1 MDSSQP
7 WVKFEKFTNG
17 ERVDEDERTD
27 IWSGSDD
34 STKKVS
40 RNDVQRQN
48 TTTSPGRSSIA
59 NQNGKASFV
68 TENVDLIQSPEVR
81 SVVVEEFSPK
91 YDIDD
96 DLKERGESDL
106 EQVSSTQSPSF
117 HVDGGFSCAK
127 SPMFQNN
134 QEIGLAEQRNQ
145 TAVKFESSFGSKRDG
160 GKVCD
165 RSILSHDSSGSGW
178 IVFDEISSSQN
189 KSQTDTPKHVFD
201 AMKNA
206 DSLCLTPQYYRKKTT
221 GADNSHASTPN
232 KSWISFEDETPSQR
246 NLSHSHNEKASPRYG
261 IDGETTLQQGRPTSS
276 KKSSA
281 KDLSKTFMSGTYI
294 PDMYEIGSD
303 DFSVHS
309 PSQPHSSNDAMNFH
323 FCETSSIDNQDSS
336 PKKQPVDSFETDSN
350 FSGEICDLNNLENDS
365 LLKDTRK
372 KFPKEELFQA
382 SSTKKQ
388 PSSNDKNIPESP
400 TKHFERDS
408 QGGMNT
414 LPPLDDYPPQSEKNE
429 WVLLYRYPDHKKKLG
444 SREWINVKVKV
455 IDDSVKVSGRF
466 GNIEIHKEIP
476 LHPFFAFTL
485 PVLCNQGNN
494 GSAGKVHSV
503 KLQYVKYKEKRKVS
517 SKFHLEHVP
526 SYTPVLKLASK
537 ERNTLKQFIDAV
549 ENVIRKIESHRD
561 KGITHRHEEIFI
573 DCDDVCHYEVDG
585 NGRVKRYNITCQ
597 VQVRAFVTGIP
608 DLYLF
613 VNDIETYSKQK
624 NRRGDC
630 KPPKSNRWI
639 RLEKVDYHPCIN
651 VSATKQEGGIVFKPP
666 DGCGFELMRFRTRNN
681 RELPIILK
689 CSIDFTT
696 TKSFEIKA
704 ECKVGGEGK
713 MMKYQRNNIV
723 VRFPVPTTWT
733 SVFVKSRGFNGRKRY
748 VQAKADPKTFA
759 SGIARTARC
768 FVEVSTGCARYEA
781 EYGAIVWRI
790 GDLPILANGVPADA
804 VQTFSCQVNLPFEI
818 DLPESYVLTA
828 EVEFDVNN
836 AIGSEIQIH
845 EVLLSDKRMPDKWV
859 CYKASYFYTVLLNVN
874 NRQRLASS
882 S

>member
-1 MDSSQP
+1 MDSTQP

-17 ERVDEDERTD
+17 ESLDEDERTD
-27 IWSGSDD
+27 IWSRSEVG
-34 STKKVS
+34 TNKVS
-40 RNDVQRQN
+40 RDDVLQQN
-48 TTTSPGRSSIA
+48 TSSPGKSSAANKNEKESSILA
-59 NQNGKASFV
+59 
-68 TENVDLIQSPEVR
+68 ENTDIR
-81 SVVVEEFSPK
+81 VVVEEHRQHRPTH
-91 YDIDD
+91 DTDD
-96 DLKERGESDL
+96 NLKDRDESDL
-106 EQVSSTQSPSF
+106 EQVSSTPSPSF
-117 HVDGGFSCAK
+117 HVDAGFNCAK
-127 SPMFQNN
+127 SSLFQNN
-134 QEIGLAEQRNQ
+134 QEMRMAEQINQ
-145 TAVKFESSFGSKRDG
+145 TAVKFESSFGSMRDG
-160 GKVCD
+160 DKVCD

-178 IVFDEISSSQN
+178 IVFDEIPSQSA
-189 KSQTDTPKHVFD
+189 SQADTPKHAAIVFD
-201 AMKNA
+201 AVNKA
-206 DSLCLTPQYYRKKTT
+206 ESLCLTPQYYRKDVS
-221 GADNSHASTPN
+221 AASSHTSTPS
-232 KSWISFEDETPSQR
+232 KCWISFDDETPSKR
-246 NLSHSHNEKASPRYG
+246 NLAHLHDVKASSSYG
-261 IDGETTLQQGRPTSS
+261 VDGETAMQHGRPMSN

-281 KDLSKTFMSGTYI
+281 KDMSRTFMSGTHI

-303 DFSVHS
+303 DFSVDS
-309 PSQPHSSNDAMNFH
+309 PSQPHSSNDDMNFH

-388 PSSNDKNIPESP
+388 PSSNDKSISESP
-400 TKHFERDS
+400 TKHLERDN
-408 QGGMNT
+408 QGEVNT
-414 LPPLDDYPPQSEKNE
+414 LPPLDDYPPQNKKNE
-429 WVLLYRYPDHKKKLG
+429 WVLMYRYPDHKKKLG
-444 SREWINVKVKV
+444 SREWVNVKVKV
-455 IDDSVKVSGRF
+455 IDDSIKISGRF
-466 GNIEIHKEIP
+466 GNAEIHKEIP

-485 PVLCNQGNN
+485 PVLCSQGNN
-494 GSAGKVHSV
+494 GSTGKVHSV
-503 KLQYVKYKEKRKVS
+503 KLQYVKYKEKRKMS

-537 ERNTLKQFIDAV
+537 DRETLKQFIDAV
-549 ENVIRKIESHRD
+549 ENVMRKIESHRD

-573 DCDDVCHYEVDG
+573 DCDDICHYEVDG
-585 NGRVKRYNITCQ
+585 NGQVKRYNITCQ
-597 VQVRAFVTGIP
+597 VRLRAFVTGIP

-666 DGCGFELMRFRTRNN
+666 DSCGFELMRFRTRNN
-681 RELPIILK
+681 RGLPIIFK

-759 SGIARTARC
+759 SGVARTARC

-828 EVEFDVNN
+828 EVEFDVNH

-859 CYKASYFYTVLLNVN
+859 CYKASYFYTVLLNVI
-874 NRQRLASS
+874 NRQRLASLS
-882 S
+882 

>member
-17 ERVDEDERTD
+17 ESVDEDERTD
-27 IWSGSDD
+27 IWWGSED

-48 TTTSPGRSSIA
+48 TTTSPAKSVA
-59 NQNGKASFV
+59 NQNGKESFV

-81 SVVVEEFSPK
+81 SVVVEEYRPK

-96 DLKERGESDL
+96 NLKERGESDL

-117 HVDGGFSCAK
+117 HVDAGFSCAK
-127 SPMFQNN
+127 PPMFQNS
-134 QEIGLAEQRNQ
+134 QEMGMAEQRNQ
-145 TAVKFESSFGSKRDG
+145 TAAKFESSFGSRRDG

-178 IVFDEISSSQN
+178 IVFDEIPSSQN
-189 KSQTDTPKHVFD
+189 KSQADTPKHVFD

-206 DSLCLTPQYYRKKTT
+206 DSLCLTPQYYRKETT
-221 GADNSHASTPN
+221 GPDNSHTSTPN
-232 KSWISFEDETPSQR
+232 KSWISFEDETPS
-246 NLSHSHNEKASPRYG
+246 HSHNEKVSSSYG
-261 IDGETTLQQGRPTSS
+261 IDGETNLQQGRPTSS
-276 KKSSA
+276 RNSSA

-323 FCETSSIDNQDSS
+323 FCETSSIDNQISS
-336 PKKQPVDSFETDSN
+336 PKKQPTDSFETDSN

-382 SSTKKQ
+382 SSTKKK
-388 PSSNDKNIPESP
+388 PSSNGKNTSESP
-400 TKHFERDS
+400 TKHLERDN
-408 QGGMNT
+408 QGEMNT
-414 LPPLDDYPPQSEKNE
+414 LPPLDDYPSQNEKNE

-444 SREWINVKVKV
+444 SREWVNVKVKV
-455 IDDSVKVSGRF
+455 IDDSIKVSGRF
-466 GNIEIHKEIP
+466 GNTEIHKEIP

-485 PVLCNQGNN
+485 PVLCSQGNN
-494 GSAGKVHSV
+494 GSTGKVHSV

-537 ERNTLKQFIDAV
+537 ERNTMKQFIDAV
-549 ENVIRKIESHRD
+549 ENIIRKIESHRD

-573 DCDDVCHYEVDG
+573 DCDDICHYEVDG
-585 NGRVKRYNITCQ
+585 NGQVKRYNVTCQ
-597 VQVRAFVTGIP
+597 VRVRAFVTGIP

-613 VNDIETYSKQK
+613 VNDIATYSKQK

-639 RLEKVDYHPCIN
+639 RLEKVDYHPCID

-689 CSIDFTT
+689 SSIDFTT

-768 FVEVSTGCARYEA
+768 FVEISTGCARYEA

-818 DLPESYVLTA
+818 DLPESYLLTA
-828 EVEFDVNN
+828 EVEFDVNH

-845 EVLLSDKRMPDKWV
+845 EVLLSDKRMLDKWV
-859 CYKASYFYTVLLNVN
+859 CYKASYFYTVLLNVS